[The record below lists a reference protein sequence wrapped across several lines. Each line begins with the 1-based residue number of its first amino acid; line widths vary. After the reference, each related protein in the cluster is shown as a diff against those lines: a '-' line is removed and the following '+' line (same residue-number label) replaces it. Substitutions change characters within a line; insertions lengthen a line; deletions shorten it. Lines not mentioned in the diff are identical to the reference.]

1 MERNTLVGEGY
12 KLELER
18 YGLQILASVGA
29 TSSHQHTARNVLLE
43 FNIFIKEE
51 V

>member
-1 MERNTLVGEGY
+1 MVRNTLAGGY

-29 TSSHQHTARNVLLE
+29 TSSH
-43 FNIFIKEE
+43 
-51 V
+51 